1 MHAEDARER
10 HRDDREDEADDEPFS
25 TGSEMNEARK
35 PQPDEAATK
44 PQTPVT
50 IASAMVSC
58 ATSALLRAAMS
69 AAAPDRAAIAGE
81 PGTLG
86 SQPAT

>member
-50 IASAMVSC
+50 IASAMGQ
-58 ATSALLRAAMS
+58 LRDIGAAS
-69 AAAPDRAAIAGE
+69 SSDVRRGTRPRRDRRRARNAG
-81 PGTLG
+81 
-86 SQPAT
+86 